1 MNAII
6 PTKHRDHAARRRH
19 GHAAERGFLDSSPRA
34 VIALGGGGAR
44 GIAHLGC
51 MEAIGEAGVQTERIV
66 GVSIGSLVGALYAA
80 QQDIHAAKAKAIQL
94 LSSPIFSQKCG
105 QMLGPNVEELNHDA
119 RNGSNRLD
127 ARWFNRWYATFET
140 LLRNGRRLG
149 KMIRGP
155 AILPNDLLVEVIER
169 LLPDID
175 LQELAT
181 PMSVVA
187 VDLVSG
193 RQVVLE
199 HGSLRKAVLASMSI
213 PAFFPPV
220 PWGEMRLSDIG
231 VLNSIPTTVAR
242 SYRPNLTIAVDV
254 SGSMRPIKS
263 FGSAFD
269 VLMRMEEIGEKLC
282 RDNSQTAA
290 DLTIRPNVGERPWYD
305 FSSPEKLV
313 SAGLSEG
320 RAVLHQFRLQNSRL

>member
-6 PTKHRDHAARRRH
+6 PNHHDQRRT
-19 GHAAERGFLDSSPRA
+19 GFPCVEKTGGRSCRMPAKA

-80 QQDIHAAKAKAIQL
+80 EQDIHAAKAKAIRL
-94 LSSPIFSQKCG
+94 LSSPIFSKKC
-105 QMLGPNVEELNHDA
+105 QQILGTSVTELGDETSARSNQYDA
-119 RNGSNRLD
+119 G
-127 ARWFNRWYATFET
+127 WFTRWYVRFERV
-140 LLRNGRRLG
+140 LRNGHRLG

-155 AILPNDLLVEVIER
+155 AILENDLLIEVIER
-169 LLPDID
+169 LLPDIQ
-175 LQELAT
+175 LEELAI
-181 PMSVVA
+181 PLSVVA

-199 HGSLRKAVLASMSI
+199 RGSLRKAVLASMSI

-220 PWGEMRLSDIG
+220 AWGEMALSDIG
-231 VLNSIPTTVAR
+231 VLDSVPTMVAR
-242 SYRPNLTIAVDV
+242 SYHSDWTIAVDV

-282 RDNSQTAA
+282 RDSSRMTT
-290 DLTIRPNVGERPWYD
+290 DLTIRPHVGERPWYD
-305 FSSPEKLV
+305 FSSPDELI

-320 RAVLHQFRLQNSRL
+320 RAALHRYDSISALG